1 MPQPPRGD
9 ARSPQLRLLP
19 PGRPCKSRGGGKERG
34 VPRGGSPATRRAP
47 ASASAARPGA
57 AAASSPRCPRG
68 LRRSGAGSVPR
79 APGLGQRQGPRGRRL
94 PPALARAGA
103 APSSPVPPERGSRGR
118 WVPDSRR
125 ALAAAE
131 PSRPSV
137 RLHGQ
142 GSPRSSAV
150 AGAGIGPSG
159 RTDGTRE
166 QSAPSG
172 PGTSRCCQ
180 PAPPPFPEGSAG
192 IGASRAGAGK
202 PQPPLERGEGRAA
215 ASLRAVKVGL
225 DARQPRQ
232 SCQALSL
239 LAFPSLR
246 PSLRGALLSRSPA
259 LPRVYA
265 TALRPRPRAPSRSP
279 AAAAARRDGTG
290 HSERPGPP
298 SPTGTGPRTA
308 ANSGE
313 GRGGRVTAGRLR
325 PLLSCR
331 APGGSAATHW
341 RLPGEGRRARPG
353 SARLGP
359 DGHSGFSPGPG
370 PSRGSVADRS

>member
-79 APGLGQRQGPRGRRL
+79 APGLGQRQGPRGRRF
-94 PPALARAGA
+94 PPALTRVGA
-103 APSSPVPPERGSRGR
+103 APSSPVPSRPPRSGALGAGGC
-118 WVPDSRR
+118 R
-125 ALAAAE
+125 ALAV
-131 PSRPSV
+131 PWRLRSRAV
-137 RLHGQ
+137 RLSVCTVRALREARLWLERGQ
-142 GSPRSSAV
+142 PFGQDRRDQGAERSV
-150 AGAGIGPSG
+150 GA
-159 RTDGTRE
+159 R
-166 QSAPSG
+166 
-172 PGTSRCCQ
+172 TSRCCQ

-290 HSERPGPP
+290 RGTASGPGRPPRRVPGPA
-298 SPTGTGPRTA
+298 R
-308 ANSGE
+308 
-313 GRGGRVTAGRLR
+313 RRTAGRGEEEGSR
-325 PLLSCR
+325 R
-331 APGGSAATHW
+331 GGC
-341 RLPGEGRRARPG
+341 GR
-353 SARLGP
+353 
-359 DGHSGFSPGPG
+359 F
-370 PSRGSVADRS
+370 